1 MVEFEKNSDGASGQV
16 NVTRDLTGWEV
27 REERSAGDVRV
38 AHYSD
43 WHRVER
49 ALRTIELAR
58 TAGTVRSSL
67 P

>member
-1 MVEFEKNSDGASGQV
+1 MVEFETNRDRNSVQV

-27 REERSAGDVRV
+27 REERSTGDVRV

-49 ALRTIELAR
+49 ALRTIEFDRR
-58 TAGTVRSSL
+58 TGSSQTGR
-67 P
+67 